1 MLEKMASG
9 NRIKNVA
16 VVGAGGNVGSY
27 IANALLKTGKH
38 TVTAITRHNSQNK
51 LAEGI
56 ISKEIDYEKPETLV
70 DALRGQDA
78 LVITLS
84 GYSPIQETEEKLVRA
99 AAEAGVPW
107 ILPNEWSPDTA
118 HEGMVNDLFL
128 FKPKVATRKLIEEIG
143 KSSYI
148 ALSTGFWYEYSLAM
162 PRNYGFD
169 FANHTV
175 KFYND
180 GEDKICTSTWPQIG
194 RAVAAL
200 LSLPIQPEEPNTEAC
215 LEKLKNRVVY
225 INSFNI
231 SQKDMLASA
240 LRITGT
246 KEEDWT
252 ITKEPA
258 TQVYTTGQEH
268 LKQGKK
274 EAFANVL
281 YSRIFFP
288 DGAGNF
294 EDSKGTLN
302 SMLGL
307 PKEDLDEA
315 TNIAI
320 ERQKTQADGH

>member
-1 MLEKMASG
+1 MIAN

-27 IANALLKTGKH
+27 MANALLKTGEH
-38 TVTAITRHNSQNK
+38 TVTAITRHNSQSN
-51 LAEGI
+51 LPEGVL
-56 ISKEIDYEKPETLV
+56 SKEIDYEKLETIV

-128 FKPKVATRKLIEEIG
+128 FKPKVATRKLIEELG

-169 FANHTV
+169 FANRTV
-175 KFYND
+175 KFYNK
-180 GEDKICTSTWPQIG
+180 GEDKICTSTWPQVG
-194 RAVAAL
+194 RAVTAI
-200 LSLPIQPEEPNTEAC
+200 LSLPIQPEEPNTEAY

-225 INSFNI
+225 VNSFNI
-231 SQKDMLASA
+231 SQKDMLVSA
-240 LRITGT
+240 LRVTGT

-258 TQVYTTGQEH
+258 TQVYTMGLEQ
-268 LKQGKK
+268 LKEGKR

-294 EDSKGTLN
+294 EDTKGTLN
-302 SMLGL
+302 TMLGL

-315 TNIAI
+315 TKVAI
-320 ERQKTQADGH
+320 ERQKTQGGRH

>member
-1 MLEKMASG
+1 M
-9 NRIKNVA
+9 
-16 VVGAGGNVGSY
+16 
-27 IANALLKTGKH
+27 ANALLKTGEH
-38 TVTAITRHNSQNK
+38 TVTAITRHNSQSN
-51 LAEGI
+51 LPEGVL
-56 ISKEIDYEKPETLV
+56 SKEIDYEKLETIV

-128 FKPKVATRKLIEEIG
+128 FKPKVATRKLIEELG

-169 FANHTV
+169 FANRTV
-175 KFYND
+175 KFYNK
-180 GEDKICTSTWPQIG
+180 GEDKICTSTWPQVG
-194 RAVAAL
+194 RAVTAI
-200 LSLPIQPEEPNTEAC
+200 LSLPIQPEEPNTEAY

-225 INSFNI
+225 VNSFNI
-231 SQKDMLASA
+231 SQKDMLVSA
-240 LRITGT
+240 LRVTGT

-258 TQVYTTGQEH
+258 TQVYTMGLEQ
-268 LKQGKK
+268 LKEGKR

-294 EDSKGTLN
+294 EDTKGTLN
-302 SMLGL
+302 TMLGL

-315 TNIAI
+315 TKVAI
-320 ERQKTQADGH
+320 ERQKTQGGRH